1 MPIDELL
8 NYNKVCDVAID
19 YYQKQVDEL
28 TQQLHQEHEE
38 NKIVNME
45 VELSIAKLNLD
56 KYKKIKKGIVNRMIF
71 DENFA
76 QLSDDILLQQQEEE
90 KSKNMVV

>member
-1 MPIDELL
+1 MSVEELL

-19 YYQKQVDEL
+19 FYQKEVNEL
-28 TQQLHQEHEE
+28 TQQLQQEHEE
-38 NKIVNME
+38 NKIVNIE

-56 KYKKIKKGIVNRMIF
+56 KYKKIKKGIVKRMIF
-71 DENFA
+71 DENFV

-90 KSKNMVV
+90 KSKSMVV